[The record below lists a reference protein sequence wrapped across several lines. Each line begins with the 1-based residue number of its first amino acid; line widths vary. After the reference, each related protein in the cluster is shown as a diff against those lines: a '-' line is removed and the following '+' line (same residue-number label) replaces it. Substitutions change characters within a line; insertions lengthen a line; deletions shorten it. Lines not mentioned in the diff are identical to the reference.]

1 MKFGRDVTL
10 MVLQCRTI
18 WRHRQGVDGVDHNSC
33 LRDCLSFVLLPR
45 TFLDEAIT
53 ARSSCKWVRGRGFGS
68 LSVLYCCIAHIV
80 HGWWHIAMLP

>member
-1 MKFGRDVTL
+1 MPRDGAIMVATRSSLQKYCVHYCFRMKFGRDVTL

-53 ARSSCKWVRGRGFGS
+53 ARSSCK
-68 LSVLYCCIAHIV
+68 
-80 HGWWHIAMLP
+80 